1 MPTQC
6 ALQSHAEFSMDG
18 ASGRFRFEPAD
29 EQFFPQQKDSFQFQ
43 RGSEKAPTPVGQ
55 HDYCKL
61 TAKSPESF
69 PGKPTIRS
77 VKSPHVRAAGP
88 ECYLF
93 VHIVHMM
100 TPVDRFSNCFLISTR
115 YFPIDEA

>member
-1 MPTQC
+1 MPTRSVSRRY
-6 ALQSHAEFSMDG
+6 AVFSTGG
-18 ASGRFRFEPAD
+18 ASGKAQFEPAA
-29 EQFFPQQKDSFQFQ
+29 EQFFLEQQDSFKFQ
-43 RGSEKAPTPVGQ
+43 REAQIVPTPVGR
-55 HDYCKL
+55 HAYCRL